1 MDALVETIDL
11 TRRFGDKVAVN
22 NLCLKIR
29 PGEIFGLLGPNGAGK
44 TTTLRMLIGLLRP
57 SEGSINIGGW
67 NMEIDSEQCKR
78 LIGYLPEEPSLYDY
92 LTAQEFL
99 EFMGKIKMVPDD
111 LLRQRIGE
119 YAELFDLTKR
129 LRDYIGAFS
138 RGMRQKVAIMAA
150 LINTPP
156 VLLVDEPLMGLDP
169 KSQKDFKDI
178 LHERAQDG
186 AAVILST
193 HILDVTEK
201 HCTRVGILNGGK
213 LLVAGSMEELREF
226 SVSAAGA
233 SLEDVFLKL
242 TEEAEAAKES

>member
-1 MDALVETIDL
+1 MDALVETINL
-11 TRRFGDKVAVN
+11 TRRFGDKVVVD
-22 NLCLKIR
+22 NLCLGIY

-57 SEGSINIGGW
+57 SEGSVNIGGW
-67 NMEIDSEQCKR
+67 NMGIDPEQCKR
-78 LIGYLPEEPSLYDY
+78 LVGYLPEEPSLYDY

-99 EFMGKIKMVPDD
+99 EFIGKIKRVADD

-119 YAELFDLTKR
+119 YAELFDLSKR
-129 LRDYIGAFS
+129 LRDYIGTFS
-138 RGMRQKVAIMAA
+138 RGMRQKVAIIAA
-150 LINTPP
+150 LINSPP

-169 KSQKDFKDI
+169 KSQRDFKDT
-178 LHERAQDG
+178 LHQRAQDG

-193 HILDVTEK
+193 HVLDVAEK
-201 HCTRVGILNGGK
+201 HCTRVGILNEGK
-213 LLVAGSMEELREF
+213 LLAVGSVEELRQL
-226 SVSAAGA
+226 STSAAGT